1 MKSVVIPEDL
11 QNSEH
16 FRSMSRWFSPRLL
29 WRVIQ
34 KVFAST
40 LFGQYADRRVTH
52 AALDQ
57 VSDEIM
63 GERCG
68 IANSLCRSKDGATW
82 VDYVADLGDGFD
94 STYAIA
100 YLLGQAEVEVN
111 KQKLPRADCLIMG
124 GDQVY
129 PDASRDDYWYRMQ
142 MPYEAA
148 FSAH

>member
-52 AALDQ
+52 ASLDQ
-57 VSDEIM
+57 VSDQIVA
-63 GERCG
+63 ERCG
-68 IANSLCRSKDGATW
+68 ITKELCQSKEGVVW

-100 YLLGQAEVEVN
+100 YLL
-111 KQKLPRADCLIMG
+111 
-124 GDQVY
+124 
-129 PDASRDDYWYRMQ
+129 
-142 MPYEAA
+142 
-148 FSAH
+148 